1 MIICDVQWVRE
12 PAAAGLRQRY
22 PGPGGTGHK
31 FDAER
36 KRGPRPMTSNEFDIN
51 AGDGRLCHSRRWL
64 CAALCL
70 APILGLSS
78 ISHVHAAAGFD
89 DGMAAAK
96 RGNYVAAYDIWQTLA
111 ERGDTRAQ
119 YNIGVLYD
127 QGLGVPQNF
136 AEATRWY
143 RLAAERGH
151 VDAQANLGYAY
162 EQGRGVTLDF
172 AQAAKW
178 YRKAAERGDVVAQAN
193 LGTLYANGLG
203 VEQDD
208 VQAHMWFNLA
218 ASRAERRKIRRN
230 LVRKRNRIAA
240 RMTPEQVTEA
250 QRLASEWR
258 PPAP

>member
-1 MIICDVQWVRE
+1 M
-12 PAAAGLRQRY
+12 P
-22 PGPGGTGHK
+22 
-31 FDAER
+31 
-36 KRGPRPMTSNEFDIN
+36 KR
-51 AGDGRLCHSRRWL
+51 RR
-64 CAALCL
+64 
-70 APILGLSS
+70 G
-78 ISHVHAAAGFD
+78 
-89 DGMAAAK
+89 
-96 RGNYVAAYDIWQTLA
+96 
-111 ERGDTRAQ
+111 
-119 YNIGVLYD
+119 
-127 QGLGVPQNF
+127 
-136 AEATRWY
+136 WY

-193 LGTLYANGLG
+193 LGTLHANGLG

-218 ASRAERRKIRRN
+218 ASRAEKRKIRRN